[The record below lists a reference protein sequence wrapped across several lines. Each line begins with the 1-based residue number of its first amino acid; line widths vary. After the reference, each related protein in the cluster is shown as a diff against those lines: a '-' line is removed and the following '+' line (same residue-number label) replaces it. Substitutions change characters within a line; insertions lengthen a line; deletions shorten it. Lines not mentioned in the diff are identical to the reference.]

1 MFTYLNENPLIAD
14 IPLTQKQRIRQ
25 LTLGEADAVSVGD
38 DKTSIEF
45 PKDSPSPFLDETIHI
60 LSNLPEGEAVVI
72 FLESQRYAEVLTH
85 RLTKAGYKAEEYS
98 GKRKAD
104 LERFG
109 QDYQVLVGVLSA
121 IGTGTDGLQSRCSTE
136 IVFEQPV
143 SLTLR
148 EQGLARL
155 DRMNSKRQ
163 VQRYVLLDD
172 MGVQAGRVDDLL
184 AKQILVNRSVRVLR

>member
-25 LTLGEADAVSVGD
+25 LTLGEADAVPVGD

-45 PKDSPSPFLDETIHI
+45 PKDYPSPFLDETIHI
-60 LSNLPEGEAVVI
+60 LSNLPEGEPVVI
-72 FLESQRYAEVLTH
+72 FLESQRYAEVLTY

-104 LERFG
+104 LEQFG
-109 QDYQVLVGVLSA
+109 KDYQVLVGVLSA
-121 IGTGTDGLQSRCSTE
+121 IGTGTAGMNHVAHTE
-136 IVFEQPV
+136 IIFEQPV
-143 SLTLR
+143 SLTLKA
-148 EQGLARL
+148 QGEARL
-155 DRMNSKRQ
+155 ERLDNKHQ